1 MAKII
6 VEVCTGT
13 HCVLMGS
20 MNMMDSIASL
30 AEIKEELGNECEVEV
45 KAVPCLN
52 YCKNGLKGPFVIVD
66 GKVIEQAEADVA
78 MSVIM
83 VQCSCKCGSDCDR

>member
-1 MAKII
+1 MAKKIV

-20 MNMMDSIASL
+20 MHMMDSIASL
-30 AEIKEELGNECEVEV
+30 AEIREEMGSTTEIEV

-52 YCKNGLKGPFVIVD
+52 LCKSGTRGPFVIVD
-66 GKVIEQAEADVA
+66 GKTIPQAEADVVMA
-78 MSVIM
+78 EIMSHCNDE
-83 VQCSCKCGSDCDR
+83 CSNCDC

>member
-20 MNMMDSIASL
+20 MHMMDSIASL
-30 AEIKEELGNECEVEV
+30 AEIKEEMGNDCEIEV

-52 YCKNGLKGPFVIVD
+52 YCKDGEVGPFVIVD
-66 GKVIEQAEADVA
+66 GKTIPQAEAGVVMA
-78 MSVIM
+78 AIM
-83 VQCSCKCGSDCDR
+83 ERCNSKCSNCGCR